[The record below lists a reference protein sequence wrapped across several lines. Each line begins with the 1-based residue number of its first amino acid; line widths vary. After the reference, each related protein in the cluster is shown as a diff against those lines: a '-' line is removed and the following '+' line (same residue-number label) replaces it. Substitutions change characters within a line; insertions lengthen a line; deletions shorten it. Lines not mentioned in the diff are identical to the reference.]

1 MNLREVYE
9 EFEINNLSPEA
20 AKSRFSLGRDYE
32 EEKCDLRTE
41 YQRDRDRIIHS
52 KAFRRLMHKTQVFL
66 SPEGDHYRTR
76 LTHTLEVSQISR
88 TIARAMRLNEDLTE
102 AISLAH
108 DLGHTPFGHC
118 GERTLNKLVKGGFS
132 HNIQSLRVV
141 EILEMKNEHQ
151 QGLNLTREVRDGIVN
166 HTGDKKPMTL
176 EGEVVKVSDRI
187 AYINHDID
195 DAIRA
200 NIITIEQIPK
210 EYLEII
216 GFTHGQRI
224 NTMINDIIN
233 YSKDRKEI
241 RMSDRIFEAT
251 IKLREFL
258 FENIYFN
265 KTAKSEEH
273 KAEFLIR
280 NLFEYYVDN
289 FDKVPKYYL
298 DLYNN
303 TGGTDSKYNFTKEE
317 IVKDYISGMTD
328 RYAIKVFKEIFVPL
342 PWDK

>member
-1 MNLREVYE
+1 MSFREIYEDLEIKNLA
-9 EFEINNLSPEA
+9 PEA
-20 AKSRFSLGRDYE
+20 AKSRFSLGRDFVK
-32 EEKCDLRTE
+32 EKCDLRTE

-102 AISLAH
+102 AIALGH

-118 GERTLNKLVKGGFS
+118 GERTLNKLIKGGFR
-132 HNIQSLRVV
+132 HNEQSLRVV
-141 EILEMKNEHQ
+141 EILETKDNQ
-151 QGLNLTREVRDGIVN
+151 QHGLNLTKEVRDGIVN
-166 HTGDKKPMTL
+166 HTGDKRPMTL
-176 EGEVVKVSDRI
+176 EGEAVRVSDRI

-200 NIITIEQIPK
+200 NIIKLEQIPK
-210 EYLEII
+210 KYLDVI

-224 NTMINDIIN
+224 NTMIVNIIDN
-233 YSKDRKEI
+233 SKDMKSI
-241 RMSDRIFEAT
+241 RMSDDMLEAT
-251 IKLREFL
+251 LELRDFL
-258 FENIYFN
+258 FDNIYFN
-265 KTAKSEEH
+265 KVAKSEEH
-273 KAEFLIR
+273 KADFLVE
-280 NLFEYYVDN
+280 NLYKHYMNN
-289 FDKVPKYYL
+289 FDKIPDFYL
-298 DLYNN
+298 DLY
-303 TGGTDSKYNFTKEE
+303 KRFAFTEEE

-328 RYAIKVFKEIFVPL
+328 RYAIKLFKEIFVPL